1 MKKLII
7 ALFVLLTSVCVSN
20 AQSAG
25 TWSTYTFSAG
35 DTITTFAVAKADIV
49 YFTICDSSISGTDT
63 LAIYFNS
70 PSSTT
75 NTLYSTVA
83 VHDLGQT
90 TLTTNVTVVSP
101 GDATTKTY
109 VITASMWGGPIS
121 GTFTIRRLNTRTGE
135 AVYAAKTRMAFR
147 YN

>member
-1 MKKLII
+1 MKKLLIV
-7 ALFVLLTSVCVSN
+7 LFLL
-20 AQSAG
+20 AG
-25 TWSTYTFSAG
+25 TLYSQSPGNWSTYTFSAG
-35 DTITTFAVAKADIV
+35 DTITTFAVSKASIV
-49 YFTICDSSISGTDT
+49 YFTVCDSSISGTDT

-75 NTLYSTVA
+75 NTLYSTIA

-109 VITASMWGGPIS
+109 VVTESMWGGPIN

-147 YN
+147 YDM